1 MNSYG
6 EIILLGLHL
15 AVVCFLSY
23 VTFSTNFASLFDDL
37 RRSGNSKSKLVPRL
51 KAVYTKYCLGVSER
65 INIRSKF
72 RTRSGN
78 MLLVAL

>member
-15 AVVCFLSY
+15 AVVSFPMLPL
-23 VTFSTNFASLFDDL
+23 VQTLPASLMIYVVV
-37 RRSGNSKSKLVPRL
+37 GIQKSKLVPRL

-65 INIRSKF
+65 INTRSKF

-78 MLLVAL
+78 ILLVAL